1 MLAYVREMPVASEIT
16 GAADPA
22 PETLTARR
30 RRLLFLLPM
39 LIFVALAALFAARLV
54 SGDPSRI
61 PSALI
66 GRPVPDTTLPGVEG
80 LKRGGEP
87 VPGWSS
93 AEMKAPGQVTIL
105 NVWASWCAPCQEEHP
120 VLMNLAAK
128 EPGIRVV
135 GLNYKDNPENARR
148 FLGQFG
154 NPFAAVGA
162 DKGGTNAIAWGVYGV
177 PETFI
182 IGPDGTIR
190 HKQVGAL
197 SPANLSAFM
206 DKLRKA
212 KGG

>member
-1 MLAYVREMPVASEIT
+1 MLACVREMPVARDIT
-16 GAADPA
+16 RAADRA
-22 PETLTARR
+22 PETLTAPR

-39 LIFVALAALFAARLV
+39 LIFLALAALFAARLV

-93 AEMKAPGQVTIL
+93 AEMKAPGQVTVL

-128 EPGIRVV
+128 EPGIRVI

-148 FLGQFG
+148 FLGALGQ
-154 NPFAAVGA
+154 PFAAVGI
-162 DKGGTNAIAWGVYGV
+162 DPNGRTAIDWGVYGV
-177 PETFI
+177 PETFVV
-182 IGPDGTIR
+182 GPDGIIR
-190 HKQVGAL
+190 YKHIGPL
-197 SPANLSAFM
+197 TPAAMPAFM
-206 DKLRKA
+206 A
-212 KGG
+212 KVREAAR